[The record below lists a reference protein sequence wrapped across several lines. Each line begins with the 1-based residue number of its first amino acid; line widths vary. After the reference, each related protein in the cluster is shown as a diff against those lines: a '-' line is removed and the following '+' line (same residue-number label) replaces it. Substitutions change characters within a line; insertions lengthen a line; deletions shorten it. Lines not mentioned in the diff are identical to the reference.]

1 MKSALLFIILLF
13 CAFKTNAQTLYFSF
27 KAQNP
32 SEAKII
38 DTLKYIKTHPN
49 LNSIKANIKKTTNNL
64 YRKGYI
70 DNKIG
75 LLEKLNDST
84 FNATIFLG
92 EQIKT
97 ITLHNHKEIV
107 SSSKNTKTTIKEPT
121 ILQYELLQ
129 PFLDSILKN
138 HEDQGYPLT
147 KIQLLNLRR
156 IKNNLDADLLIELNA
171 IRKISSLVIPNA
183 KEARLPKGHQRNIEK
198 KYLNKV
204 YNLKTLQAIYEQ
216 YNTLGFVKNSKYPE
230 LLLTQDSTKVFVYL
244 EKQKANKF
252 DGFVG
257 LNTAENGRL
266 RISGYL
272 DFELLNSMQKGER
285 ISINWRS
292 NGSDQKV
299 FDAQLDLPYLFNS
312 QLGIK
317 TNLNIFRQDST
328 FQNTKTA
335 LSLYYQLHSNKKI
348 AFEYQSTISSST
360 ATIDNSNTPS
370 YSNRFITGSFELS
383 NSKDQLSLS
392 GKETFLHVNLGFGQ
406 RQTNTQS
413 ESSNQLLTQIHFK
426 QIAIFSQKIH
436 LLTNTKAFILRSP
449 TYIQNELYRFGG
461 LNSLRGFNENSLQ
474 ASLAASIMTELRYVL
489 SKQLY
494 FHSILD
500 YAYTNDQTQ
509 KNESLINTNLVG
521 LGVGLGLQTKNGIL
535 KLAFANG
542 LSNGKN
548 LNTRLIHLSYNV
560 KF

>member
-1 MKSALLFIILLF
+1 MKSTLLFIILLF

-27 KAQNP
+27 KTQNP

-38 DTLKYIKTHPN
+38 DTLKYVKTHQN
-49 LNSIKANIKKTTNNL
+49 LNSIEANIKKTTANL
-64 YRKGYI
+64 YKKGYI

-84 FNATIFLG
+84 FSATIYLG

-97 ITLHNHKEIV
+97 ITLHNFKEIV
-107 SSSKNTKTTIKEPT
+107 TSSKNSKPTIKEPT

-138 HEDQGYPLT
+138 QEDQGYPLT

-156 IKNNLDADLLIELNA
+156 KKNNLDADLLIESNV
-171 IRKISSLVIPNA
+171 IRRINSLIIPNA

-204 YNLKTLQAIYEQ
+204 YNLKTLQSIYEQ

-266 RISGYL
+266 RVSGYL
-272 DFELLNSMQKGER
+272 DFELLNSMKKGER

-299 FDAQLDLPYLFNS
+299 FDARLDLPYLFNS
-312 QLGIK
+312 PLGIK

-360 ATIDNSNTPS
+360 AAIDNLNTPS
-370 YSNRFITGSFELS
+370 YSNRFIAGSFELS
-383 NSKDQLSLS
+383 HSKDQSSLS
-392 GKETFLHVNLGFGQ
+392 GKETFLQVNLGFGQ
-406 RQTNTQS
+406 RQANTQS

-426 QIAIFSQKIH
+426 KIAIFSQKIH
-436 LLTNTKAFILRSP
+436 LLTNSKAFILRSP

-474 ASLAASIMTELRYVL
+474 ASFAASIMTELRYVL
-489 SKQLY
+489 ARQLY

-542 LSNGKN
+542 LSNGNN

>member
-1 MKSALLFIILLF
+1 
-13 CAFKTNAQTLYFSF
+13 LYFSF
-27 KAQNP
+27 KTQNP

-38 DTLKYIKTHPN
+38 DTLKYAKTHQN
-49 LNSIKANIKKTTNNL
+49 LNSIEANIKKTTTNL
-64 YRKGYI
+64 YKKGYI

-75 LLEKLNDST
+75 LFEKINDST
-84 FNATIFLG
+84 FNATIYLG

-97 ITLHNHKEIV
+97 ITLHNFKEIV
-107 SSSKNTKTTIKEPT
+107 TSSKNSKPTIKEPT

-138 HEDQGYPLT
+138 QEDQGYPLT
-147 KIQLLNLRR
+147 KIQLLNLKRN
-156 IKNNLDADLLIELNA
+156 KNNLEADLLIELNV
-171 IRKISSLVIPNA
+171 IRRINSLIIPNA

-204 YNLKTLQAIYEQ
+204 YNLKTLQSIYEQ

-266 RISGYL
+266 SGYL

-312 QLGIK
+312 PLGIK

-360 ATIDNSNTPS
+360 AAIDNLNTPS

-383 NSKDQLSLS
+383 NSKDQSSLS
-392 GKETFLHVNLGFGQ
+392 GKETFLQVNLGFGQ
-406 RQTNTQS
+406 RQANTQS

-436 LLTNTKAFILRSP
+436 LLTNSKAFILRSP

-474 ASLAASIMTELRYVL
+474 ASYAASIMTELRYVL
-489 SKQLY
+489 ARQLY

-509 KNESLINTNLVG
+509 KNESLIKTNLVG